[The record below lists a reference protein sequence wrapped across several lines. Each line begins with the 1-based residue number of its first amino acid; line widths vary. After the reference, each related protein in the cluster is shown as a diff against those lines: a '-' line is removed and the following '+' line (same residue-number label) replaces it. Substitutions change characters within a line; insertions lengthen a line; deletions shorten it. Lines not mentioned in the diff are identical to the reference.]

1 MYIKLKSIIKKWYFF
16 LIYNIN
22 YGEGWYLLSTYKEI
36 VTKAVVG
43 KGKKY
48 YKNTYTVNT
57 DNNPDTVL
65 GCWVIN
71 HKFSGSEENGK
82 IVINGSFDVNLWY
95 SYDNNT
101 KTSVITKNIPYKEVV
116 TVSQKE
122 TTDSSKKDI
131 IVRSLKQPSCVSA
144 KEDGSSINI
153 EIEKELGVEIVG
165 DTKVKVAIEED
176 EEPWDELP
184 EEVTEETEKEIEENI
199 DPDYI
204 KEEK

>member
-1 MYIKLKSIIKKWYFF
+1 M
-16 LIYNIN
+16 
-22 YGEGWYLLSTYKEI
+22 STYKEI

-176 EEPWDELP
+176 EEPWDDLP
-184 EEVTEETEKEIEENI
+184 EEVTEDTEKEIEKNI

>member
-1 MYIKLKSIIKKWYFF
+1 M
-16 LIYNIN
+16 
-22 YGEGWYLLSTYKEI
+22 STYKEI

-199 DPDYI
+199 DPNYI

>member
-1 MYIKLKSIIKKWYFF
+1 M
-16 LIYNIN
+16 
-22 YGEGWYLLSTYKEI
+22 STYKEI

-144 KEDGSSINI
+144 KEDGNSINI

>member
-1 MYIKLKSIIKKWYFF
+1 M
-16 LIYNIN
+16 
-22 YGEGWYLLSTYKEI
+22 STYKEI

-184 EEVTEETEKEIEENI
+184 EEVTEDTEKEIEKNI
-199 DPDYI
+199 DPNYI

>member
-1 MYIKLKSIIKKWYFF
+1 M
-16 LIYNIN
+16 
-22 YGEGWYLLSTYKEI
+22 STYKEI

-153 EIEKELGVEIVG
+153 EIEKELGVEVVG

-184 EEVTEETEKEIEENI
+184 EEVTEDTEKEIEKNI
-199 DPDYI
+199 DPNYI

>member
-1 MYIKLKSIIKKWYFF
+1 M
-16 LIYNIN
+16 
-22 YGEGWYLLSTYKEI
+22 STYKEI

-131 IVRSLKQPSCVSA
+131 IVRSLKQPSCISA

-153 EIEKELGVEIVG
+153 EIEKELGVEVVG